1 MSPADT
7 PKRILYVEN
16 GIGYGG
22 AVICLRHLA
31 RNLDKKEFFGRI
43 ITGRTGPEYR
53 TIPADA
59 DWRCISDRRFDV
71 MEYRRR
77 LESAKWVSAV
87 PGLRWFLNQ
96 ILARG
101 DDLGNFLPFFVG
113 LWQEIR
119 KFRPDIIH
127 ANNEPVCNRA
137 ALILGRLM
145 KIPTVCHVRGPLGR
159 SNLAAMMYRVPD
171 HFIPVSRWID
181 QGIDAIGIPP
191 EKRTVIYD
199 GIELGRLRLAGD
211 GHEFREKYHIGRGDF
226 AVGLVGLLI
235 PWKGQ
240 RLFLESALQLR
251 DKIPNL
257 KMLMVGGTPQEC
269 EAYEAELRQAV
280 STQGLDDWVIFTG
293 HVDDMP
299 TVYNALDIVVSAS
312 VNPEPLGTVVIEAMA
327 MGRPLIAP
335 NHGGGAEMNVQG
347 ETALLFEPG
356 SSESLTSSILRI
368 YQEKELGGRLG
379 AAAMERAYRTFDVAT
394 HVEKVQEVYRELL
407 AETRSDVRAIP
418 SETGREHGI
427 SEQNS

>member
-7 PKRILYVEN
+7 PKRVLYVEN

-31 RNLDKKEFFGRI
+31 RNLDKQEFVGRI
-43 ITGRTGPEYR
+43 VTGRTGPEYH

-59 DWRCISDRRFDV
+59 EWRCILDRRFDIV
-71 MEYRRR
+71 DYRRR
-77 LESAKWVSAV
+77 LAGMAWVSAV
-87 PGLRWFLNQ
+87 PGLRWLLNQ

-101 DDLGNFLPFFVG
+101 DDLVNFLPFFLG
-113 LWQEIR
+113 LWKEIR
-119 KFRPDIIH
+119 EFRPDIIH

-137 ALILGRLM
+137 ALILGRLL
-145 KIPTVCHVRGPLGR
+145 KIPVVCHVRGPL
-159 SNLAAMMYRVPD
+159 SKSWLTTTMYRFPD
-171 HFIPVSRWID
+171 HFIPVSHWID
-181 QGIDAIGIPP
+181 RGIGALGIA
-191 EKRTVIYD
+191 EDKRSVIYD
-199 GIELGRLRLAGD
+199 GIELDKLRLAGD
-211 GHEFREKYHIGRGDF
+211 GQEFREKHGIGREDF

-240 RLFLESALQLR
+240 RLFLEAARTLR
-251 DKIPNL
+251 DRIPRL
-257 KMLMVGGTPQEC
+257 KMLMVGGTPEEC

-280 STQGLDDWVIFTG
+280 RDQGLEDIVAFTG

-356 SSESLTSSILRI
+356 DAGSLAAAILRV
-368 YQEKELGGRLG
+368 YEEKHLGPRLG
-379 AAAMERAYRTFDVAT
+379 AAARERAYRTFDVAT
-394 HVEKVQEVYRELL
+394 HVAKVRDVYRELL
-407 AETRSDVRAIP
+407 ANTRAAR
-418 SETGREHGI
+418 GK
-427 SEQNS
+427 